1 MTRGL
6 TSSEKALNR
15 KEPRAKNSWKKLKNT
30 AAIIASSIAIV
41 LATTSCKGAA
51 EKYESWKAEQEI
63 AANQAAIDLLIEQ
76 YNDYFTDYEK
86 CFDDMV
92 ALQAAGDIGGYKKVF
107 KKSKQLEER
116 IKEIEKK
123 LIKNPWRPL
132 IFQISFIKGNK
143 KLKRKKLGILLPS
156 ETTNQQNSKEE
167 PFWRT
172 ENRHRFIFY

>member
-1 MTRGL
+1 MTPGL
-6 TSSEKALNR
+6 TSSESPLNR
-15 KEPRAKNSWKKLKNT
+15 QEAPAKAKNSLKNLKNT

-41 LATTSCKGAA
+41 LGTIGCEGAA
-51 EKYESWKAEQEI
+51 EKYKSWEAEQEL

-116 IKEIEKK
+116 IKEIEKQIDKKSMKTLDLSDKFYKGKQKAEEEKARNTSSFGDYQPTK
-123 LIKNPWRPL
+123 LQRR
-132 IFQISFIKGNK
+132 SF
-143 KLKRKKLGILLPS
+143 L
-156 ETTNQQNSKEE
+156 EDWE
-167 PFWRT
+167 
-172 ENRHRFIFY
+172 

>member
-1 MTRGL
+1 MTPGL
-6 TSSEKALNR
+6 TSSETALNG
-15 KEPRAKNSWKKLKNT
+15 KEARAKNSRKKLKNT

-41 LATTSCKGAA
+41 LGTTGCEGAA
-51 EKYESWKAEQEI
+51 EKYKSWKAEQEL

-116 IKEIEKK
+116 IKEIEEQIDKK
-123 LIKNPWRPL
+123 SMKTLDLSDKFYKGKQKAEEEKARNTS
-132 IFQISFIKGNK
+132 SFGDNQPA
-143 KLKRKKLGILLPS
+143 KLQR
-156 ETTNQQNSKEE
+156 
-167 PFWRT
+167 RT
-172 ENRHRFIFY
+172 FLEDWE

>member
-6 TSSEKALNR
+6 TSSERALNR
-15 KEPRAKNSWKKLKNT
+15 QKAPAKNSRKKLKNT
-30 AAIIASSIAIV
+30 AAVIASSIAIA

-51 EKYESWKAEQEI
+51 EKYESGEAEQEI

-107 KKSKQLEER
+107 KKREKLEER
-116 IKEIEKK
+116 IKEIEKQIDKKSMKTLDLSDKFYKGKQKAEEEKARNTSSFGDYQPAK
-123 LIKNPWRPL
+123 LQR
-132 IFQISFIKGNK
+132 
-143 KLKRKKLGILLPS
+143 
-156 ETTNQQNSKEE
+156 
-167 PFWRT
+167 RT
-172 ENRHRFIFY
+172 FLEDGE

>member
-15 KEPRAKNSWKKLKNT
+15 KEARAKNSRKKKLQNT
-30 AAIIASSIAIV
+30 AVFIASSIAIV
-41 LATTSCKGAA
+41 LGTTGCEGAA
-51 EKYESWKAEQEI
+51 EKYKSWKAEQEL

-123 LIKNPWRPL
+123 IDKKSMKILDLSDKFYKGKQKAEEEKARNTS
-132 IFQISFIKGNK
+132 SFGDNQPE
-143 KLKRKKLGILLPS
+143 KLQR
-156 ETTNQQNSKEE
+156 
-167 PFWRT
+167 RT
-172 ENRHRFIFY
+172 FLEDWE